1 MRVQKGKQPSAG
13 IPFEFP
19 MSSGAAETLAESG
32 RAYFNACLEW
42 QKELADF
49 TNERLHKDLD
59 LQRSAAQ
66 CKSAGELAKLHQ
78 EWVETTLKDY
88 VRETEKLTTL
98 FRDAALNG
106 VKSVEAAAET
116 AKPDIPSK

>member
-1 MRVQKGKQPSAG
+1 MRVQKGKQPAAG
-13 IPFEFP
+13 MPFEFP

-66 CKSAGELAKLHQ
+66 CKNAGELAKLHQ

-98 FRDAALNG
+98 FRDAAFNG
-106 VKSVEAAAET
+106 AKSVEAAAE
-116 AKPDIPSK
+116 ASKPDVTSK